1 MAAFRIH
8 DENLCRDRIVWAIA
22 GFAWKEDRLRDVDGL
37 LYREFRLKS
46 ELFWPD
52 RHDLLARHVL
62 RVRRDHRGYLV
73 RESFA

>member
-8 DENLCRDRIVWAIA
+8 DESLYRDRIVWAIV
-22 GFAWKEDRLRDVDGL
+22 GFAWKGDRLRDVDGL

-46 ELFWPD
+46 DLSWPD
-52 RHDLLARHVL
+52 RHALLA
-62 RVRRDHRGYLV
+62 RRDHRGHRGHLV